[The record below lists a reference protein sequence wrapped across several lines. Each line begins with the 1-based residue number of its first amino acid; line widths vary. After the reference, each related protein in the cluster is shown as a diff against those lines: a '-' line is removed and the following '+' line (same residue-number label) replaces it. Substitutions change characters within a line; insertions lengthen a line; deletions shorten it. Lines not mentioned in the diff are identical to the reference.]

1 MAQKVVK
8 LKDMEKFAHE
18 LFDGEEEA
26 HKAAPILK
34 AILDGRSPRISD
46 VAQNMKGNPEA
57 NYKAVH
63 RFLKEAEPQEALKRL
78 YGEEAPFI
86 LADPTEIER
95 PQARKTKY
103 VGVLKD
109 GKTLGFQIL
118 VFGVPYRGRAIPFH
132 FITYSSRTIGQGP
145 TSRNLE
151 HRRAL
156 RGIKKLLGDKPVVMD
171 REFSYEGLFE
181 DFVEEGL
188 NYVIR
193 LNTGNRATITD
204 EEGKKL
210 PLSIAPGEKVVMR
223 GVYYRGKVKVNL
235 GGQWKKGFDEPL
247 WVISNLEPKRAFEIY
262 QARMK
267 IEESLKDLK
276 SLLNLDKLMNK
287 QQENM
292 EKVVALV
299 LLAYSIGL
307 LVGEKIR
314 DRMYQG
320 GGKMEALFGPLHL
333 AQTAGKIG

>member
-1 MAQKVVK
+1 MDQQVIQ
-8 LKDMEKFAHE
+8 LEDMEKFANE

-46 VAQNMKGNPEA
+46 IAQNMKGNPEA

-63 RFLKEAEPQEALKRL
+63 RFLKWADPQKALKRL
-78 YGEEAPFI
+78 YMEEAPFI

-95 PQARKTKY
+95 LQAKKTEY

-109 GKTLGFQIL
+109 GKSLGFQVL
-118 VFGVPYRGRAIPFH
+118 VLAVPYRGRAIPFH
-132 FITYSSRTIGQGP
+132 FISYSSGTIGQGP

-156 RGIKKLLGDKPVVMD
+156 RGIKDLLGDRPMVMD

-181 DFVEEGL
+181 DFGEEGI

-210 PLSIAPGEKVVMR
+210 ALSIAPGEKVMMR
-223 GVYYRGKVKVNL
+223 GVYYKGKVKVNL
-235 GGQWKKGFDEPL
+235 AGEWKKGFKEPL
-247 WVISNLEPKRAFEIY
+247 WVISNLEPGVALEIY
-262 QARMK
+262 HARMK
-267 IEESLKDLK
+267 LEESFKDLK
-276 SLLNLDKLMNK
+276 SLLSLHKLMNK
-287 QQENM
+287 KQEKM
-292 EKVVALV
+292 EKLVALV
-299 LLAYSIGL
+299 LLAYAIGL
-307 LVGEKIR
+307 LVGEQLR
-314 DRMYQG
+314 DRLYG
-320 GGKMEALFGPLHL
+320 SGEKMEAILWPLHL
-333 AQTAGKIG
+333 AQAADKTG